1 MNAALGGVS
10 EGGTG
15 TPLFE
20 VTHSGGGP
28 SALVANQSVGNA
40 GGVTPSKF
48 SLNVTRPEHGGHGLP
63 SEPCATVGATATPA
77 MSTAKQT
84 RLLKVVCRELD
95 WTLQSIS
102 ASIKAV
108 CQKRLRDVNRNSGAK
123 SCLKIR
129 KQTICHINRKTKKPR
144 LHSRAAEKS

>member
-63 SEPCATVGATATPA
+63 PESFATVGATATPA

-84 RLLKVVCRELD
+84 KLLKVVCLELD
-95 WTLQSIS
+95 WTLQSS
-102 ASIKAV
+102 CASIEAV
-108 CQKRLRDVNRNSGAK
+108 CLKTLQDVNSEIRNNPRPRTYVK
-123 SCLKIR
+123 LNVMR
-129 KQTICHINRKTKKPR
+129 NRR
-144 LHSRAAEKS
+144 LPAQSYTCSWI

>member
-63 SEPCATVGATATPA
+63 PESCTAVGATATPG
-77 MSTAKQT
+77 
-84 RLLKVVCRELD
+84 VVATVGCELAVDGGGAPGALTGAGADREAYAQWFADLVR
-95 WTLQSIS
+95 T
-102 ASIKAV
+102 
-108 CQKRLRDVNRNSGAK
+108 SGE
-123 SCLKIR
+123 
-129 KQTICHINRKTKKPR
+129 NVP
-144 LHSRAAEKS
+144 

>member
-10 EGGTG
+10 AGGAG

-63 SEPCATVGATATPA
+63 PESCTAAGATATPA

-84 RLLKVVCRELD
+84 RLLKVVCLELD

-102 ASIKAV
+102 ASIEPV
-108 CQKRLRDVNRNSGAK
+108 CQKTLQSVNQRFQSNPPT
-123 SCLKIR
+123 LKI
-129 KQTICHINRKTKKPR
+129 P
-144 LHSRAAEKS
+144 

>member
-10 EGGTG
+10 AGGAG
-15 TPLFE
+15 TPLLE
-20 VTHSGGGP
+20 VPHSGGGP

-63 SEPCATVGATATPA
+63 PESWTALGATATPA

-84 RLLKVVCRELD
+84 RLLKVVCLELD
-95 WTLQSIS
+95 WTLQSIFDS
-102 ASIKAV
+102 TEAV
-108 CQKRLRDVNRNSGAK
+108 CQKTLKGVN
-123 SCLKIR
+123 
-129 KQTICHINRKTKKPR
+129 PR
-144 LHSRAAEKS
+144 FGGIAPL